1 MKKRFNKVFL
11 MWGVILLSLTL
22 TSCIER
28 KKLEL
33 EEGVYICDYIGHSS
47 PDYIDFYGELEIHE
61 ISEEEFTKAKGLN
74 VLEVENRYYSVNLF
88 IIYPNTEE
96 RIYLDFQDSKTEVI
110 HRAGIEEYGFYSE
123 MGTIYPQGNW
133 MTVHYKT
140 DTIDIGSLFIKK
152 DN

>member
-47 PDYIDFYGELEIHE
+47 PDYIDFYGE
-61 ISEEEFTKAKGLN
+61 
-74 VLEVENRYYSVNLF
+74 
-88 IIYPNTEE
+88 
-96 RIYLDFQDSKTEVI
+96 
-110 HRAGIEEYGFYSE
+110 
-123 MGTIYPQGNW
+123 
-133 MTVHYKT
+133 
-140 DTIDIGSLFIKK
+140 
-152 DN
+152 